1 MDVAGRGGAAGK
13 APVADA
19 SPGRDRSRSPSRAT
33 GGGLAGLE
41 RAASLGAT
49 TGASD
54 ATFFA
59 GGAAAAGVGHHPSPV
74 SKTPPT
80 PALGPVPVPHPPAA
94 ATAAA
99 ALPGGHGFRFSA
111 EERGV
116 LEQEFRQREG
126 RTPPRPDC
134 IAIAT
139 QFTTRRTEQHQEL
152 LQALATDPEE
162 GDAAALQD
170 VTVTAKQIKQ
180 WFENKRRRVRKK
192 TGAKLLAPPA
202 MPELAGFPPPPAAL
216 ALPGGGLA
224 TPLQDLAHGLPSLGG
239 LEGEALPLRAF
250 HQLILAA
257 AGLRVERV
265 QALMQLREALQQS
278 SLVSMDAPNIEQ
290 VAAYVRGRSLEA
302 LTAYCNVLRKLRVA
316 EREACTAACQPPST
330 EALSSLVAG
339 RHVPDKEREEGWL
352 GGPWLPSVLFRRVD
366 NLLQISG
373 GSLED
378 SDLRQLLNKLS
389 AEAAE
394 KEEEVQTLIYHG
406 VQGAPGEAASA
417 HLLGHRLAV
426 TLPQAMEQAHA
437 LQDWALET
445 LCRSVDSLQLGVALI
460 EYHLEKL
467 GEQ

>member
-1 MDVAGRGGAAGK
+1 MDVAGGAGRGGAAGK

-33 GGGLAGLE
+33 GGGPGGGLE

-49 TGASD
+49 TASA
-54 ATFFA
+54 ATTFA
-59 GGAAAAGVGHHPSPV
+59 GGAAAGVAHPSPV
-74 SKTPPT
+74 SKTHPT
-80 PALGPVPVPHPPAA
+80 PALDPVPVPHPPAA

-99 ALPGGHGFRFSA
+99 ALPCGRGFRFSA

-152 LQALATDPEE
+152 LQALAADPEE
-162 GDAAALQD
+162 GDPAALLD

-216 ALPGGGLA
+216 A
-224 TPLQDLAHGLPSLGG
+224 TPLPDLSHGLPSLGG

-290 VAAYVRGRSLEA
+290 VAAYVRGQSLEA
-302 LTAYCNVLRKLRVA
+302 LTAYSDVLRKLRAA
-316 EREACTAACQPPST
+316 EREVCTAACQPPST

-394 KEEEVQTLIYHG
+394 KEEEVQTLIYRG
-406 VQGAPGEAASA
+406 VQGAPGEAAST
-417 HLLGHRLAV
+417 HLLGHRLAM